1 MDVGKVESLQMKK
14 KRQGKRRMKRKLDKE
29 EKNLMK
35 EKLIRFK

>member
-1 MDVGKVESLQMKK
+1 MKEKLNLFRRIKK

-29 EKNLMK
+29 EKNWMK